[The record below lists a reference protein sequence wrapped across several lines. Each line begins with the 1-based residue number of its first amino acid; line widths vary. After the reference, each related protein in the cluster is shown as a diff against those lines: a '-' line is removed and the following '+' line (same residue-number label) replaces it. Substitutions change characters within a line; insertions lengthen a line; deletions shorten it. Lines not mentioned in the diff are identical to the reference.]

1 MVDVTKRILV
11 VVFAAGCAPQTHY
24 TVSRMTGPFG
34 AIDNTCEYDD
44 NGYVGCSGAS
54 NGVPWSMQSAV
65 DGELPPDGFGAAN
78 SSDQVVPNG
87 LSRLAPPTAGDV
99 ARAIAAPA
107 IRDALAACRADY
119 GIDVASVSAQIT
131 VAPSGA
137 IAKVALAA
145 ANDSLGACVAHA
157 LHRVALTAYSGDA
170 VTFDEAVSL

>member
-34 AIDNTCEYDD
+34 SIDDTCEYDD
-44 NGYVGCSGAS
+44 NGYSGCSMES
-54 NGVPWSMQSAV
+54 NGVPWSIETAV
-65 DGELPPDGFGAAN
+65 DGELRPDGFGAPN
-78 SSDQVVPNG
+78 SGDEVAPNG
-87 LSRLAPPTAGDV
+87 LSRLAPPTADDV
-99 ARAIAAPA
+99 ARAIGAPA
-107 IRDALAACRADY
+107 IRAALAACRADY

-145 ANDSLGACVAHA
+145 PNDSLGACVARA